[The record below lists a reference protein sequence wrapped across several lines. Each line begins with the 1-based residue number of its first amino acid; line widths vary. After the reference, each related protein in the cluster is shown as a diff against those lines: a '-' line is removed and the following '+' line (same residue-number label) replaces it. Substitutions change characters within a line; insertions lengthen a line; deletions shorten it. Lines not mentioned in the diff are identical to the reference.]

1 MFHFKRF
8 SVDDTLC
15 AMKVGTDGVLL
26 GAWADVRGAR
36 HILDI
41 GTGSGLISLMVAQRC
56 DDAVIEAID
65 IDEGAV
71 VQARIN
77 IEASPWAERITVLC
91 ADAKDYAPTH
101 KFDHIV
107 TNPPFFNTALQS
119 PDERRALARHSSSL
133 GYADIVATAERLLN
147 HGGKL
152 SLILPADEASH
163 FRREAFNHLWLR
175 RETSILSHDG
185 EAPKRTMMEF
195 VLCDEPLMPSV
206 TTIAIRTK
214 DGAYSDEYRHLTEEY
229 YLKF

>member
-1 MFHFKRF
+1 MFRFKRF
-8 SVDDTLC
+8 SVDDALC

-41 GTGSGLISLMVAQRC
+41 GTGSGLIALMIAQRNA
-56 DDAVIEAID
+56 DAVIEAID

-71 VQARIN
+71 AQARIN
-77 IEASPWAERITVLC
+77 IEASPWAERIAVSC
-91 ADAKDYAPTH
+91 ADAKSYAPTH

-119 PDERRALARHSSSL
+119 PDERRALARHSASL

-147 HGGKL
+147 PGGRL

-175 RETSILSHDG
+175 REISVLSCDG

-214 DGAYSDEYRHLTEEY
+214 DGTYSDEYRRLTEEY

>member
-41 GTGSGLISLMVAQRC
+41 GTGSGLIALMIAQRNA
-56 DDAVIEAID
+56 DAAIEAID

-77 IEASPWAERITVLC
+77 IEASPWAERITVSC
-91 ADAKDYAPTH
+91 ADAKSYAPTH

-119 PDERRALARHSSSL
+119 PDERRALARHGSSL

-147 HGGKL
+147 PGGKL

-175 RETSILSHDG
+175 RKISILSRDG

-214 DGAYSDEYRHLTEEY
+214 DGAYSDEYRRLTEEY

>member
-26 GAWADVRGAR
+26 GAWADVRSAR

-41 GTGSGLISLMVAQRC
+41 GTGSGLISLMIAQRC

-77 IEASPWAERITVLC
+77 VEASPWAERITVSC
-91 ADAKDYAPTH
+91 ADAKSYAPTH

-119 PDERRALARHSSSL
+119 PDERRALARHSASL

-147 HGGKL
+147 HGGRL

-175 RETSILSHDG
+175 RETSILSRDG

-206 TTIAIRTK
+206 DTIAIRTK
-214 DGAYSDEYRHLTEEY
+214 DGAYSDEYRRLTEEY